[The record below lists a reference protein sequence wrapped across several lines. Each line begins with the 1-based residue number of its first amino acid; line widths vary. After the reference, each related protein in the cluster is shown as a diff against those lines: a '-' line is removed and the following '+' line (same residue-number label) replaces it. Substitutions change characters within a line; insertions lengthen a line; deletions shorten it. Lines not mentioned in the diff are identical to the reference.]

1 MSDEEL
7 AKILKE
13 FGFEKNGGNGEVIF
27 TDDDER
33 GYLSAKNN

>member
-13 FGFEKNGGNGEVIF
+13 FGFEKNRGDGEVIF
-27 TDDDER
+27 TDDER
-33 GYLSAKNN
+33 VI